1 MQEITAQDLIE
12 ELRAQIAELS
22 FQIAVQNAT
31 IRKLTEAHNQNETS
45 PEKPNSVTE

>member
-31 IRKLTEAHNQNETS
+31 IRKMTEAQTS
-45 PEKPNSVTE
+45 PEKSDSVTE